1 MQKPTLVS
9 VVSDTLPSLMRAKMV
24 TIEQTGRQH
33 SPCLFYFARLMR
45 KFFVVVEP
53 ELEKKKD
60 RIVKKNWGGRRR
72 EGREGRKGGE
82 EFETPSPLIRHL

>member
-1 MQKPTLVS
+1 
-9 VVSDTLPSLMRAKMV
+9 
-24 TIEQTGRQH
+24 
-33 SPCLFYFARLMR
+33 MR